1 MTIAL
6 RDQHPDHTASSA
18 DEHSGH
24 DNTRRVANWVHAPAT
39 PHRVPVGDRMIRIS
53 TTTVVI
59 VVAAVAAYVSY
70 RHAYELIRAKGEDH
84 ATAVVMPITVDGLIF
99 AASMTMLD
107 ATRRGNKIPN
117 LARWTLGLG
126 ITASVLANIAHGI
139 AHGPIGAI
147 IAGWPALALVL
158 IYELLMTLIRGS
170 HTPGNTP
177 PNPSVPGPHP
187 LVPAVPEPAVS
198 AYPAEPGDSAGP
210 DTATDALAVQTR
222 SLFADDIAAGRRPSI
237 RAPVEP
243 STSDKPKPNKS
254 KHTSPSHQRDR
265 LREAPA
271 PPGTSPPKAT
281 RPRNRFATRTRNG
294 MKWLMD

>member
-6 RDQHPDHTASSA
+6 RHQHPEHTTSSA
-18 DEHSGH
+18 DENEY
-24 DNTRRVANWVHAPAT
+24 DNTRPVPNWVRYRAT
-39 PHRVPVGDRMIRIS
+39 TRRVPVGDRMIRIS

-84 ATAVVMPITVDGLIF
+84 ATAVVMPVTVDGLIF

-139 AHGPIGAI
+139 AHGPIGAV

-170 HTPGNTP
+170 HAPGNTP
-177 PNPSVPGPHP
+177 PNHAVPEHNPH
-187 LVPAVPEPAVS
+187 VPAVPEPD
-198 AYPAEPGDSAGP
+198 E
-210 DTATDALAVQTR
+210 
-222 SLFADDIAAGRRPSI
+222 
-237 RAPVEP
+237 
-243 STSDKPKPNKS
+243 
-254 KHTSPSHQRDR
+254 
-265 LREAPA
+265 
-271 PPGTSPPKAT
+271 
-281 RPRNRFATRTRNG
+281 
-294 MKWLMD
+294 